1 MTTTTKF
8 NPETRKALVKAL
20 AEILE
25 TKSTYLGVPSCA
37 YQVGEYHIAKDGAMT
52 GPELFGLLTALH
64 ERGFDPE
71 APEADPAEEEATA
84 ETTTEKPDKT
94 GLPTLYTLL
103 TPRGEIH
110 ITEEFSTHDEAA
122 AEGYGEAFSTA
133 LGTVYSYG
141 DNRTFA
147 LVTANKAGAW
157 DTTAMGRDFREAA
170 PAEEKPKRK
179 GGIMDCLVEALNEDA
194 GDGEKWE
201 RLHRQPTIIDSSGR
215 EHNLDGTFAA
225 QTDYTEVPDRVC
237 IELPLEGFTPEKL
250 DNLCKMVAGKETLL
264 KMALGV
270 DALPVRVLEDRI
282 ALPWF
287 PYTED
292 AATIQAY
299 SELAIAICRTAKEK
313 QRVNAQP
320 KEEYP
325 NPRFTMRC
333 WLISLGLVGDEF
345 KLIRKLMTAI
355 PGNGAWSKG
364 TDPRKAE
371 RDAAKAAALTEGP
384 AAETTAE
391 TEAAGE
397 DLPGEEEGA
406 DNA

>member
-8 NPETRKALVKAL
+8 NPETRKALVKAIG
-20 AEILE
+20 EILE
-25 TKSTYLGVPSCA
+25 TKPVYLGVPSMA
-37 YQVGEYHIAKDGAMT
+37 YAIGQLEVDKAGALTGEL
-52 GPELFGLLTALH
+52 PFGLLTALH

-71 APEADPAEEEATA
+71 PPDAPEPAPAR
-84 ETTTEKPDKT
+84 PDKT
-94 GLPTLYTLL
+94 GLPRLYTLL

-110 ITEEFSTHDEAA
+110 ITEEFATRDEAA
-122 AEGYGEAFSTA
+122 AEGYGEAFSTR

-141 DNRTFA
+141 DSRTFA
-147 LVTANKAGAW
+147 LVTESKAGDW
-157 DTTAMGRDFREAA
+157 DTTTMGRDFREAPTA
-170 PAEEKPKRK
+170 PKRK
-179 GGIMDCLVEALNEDA
+179 GILDCLVEALNEDA

-201 RLHRQPTIIDSSGR
+201 RLHRPPAIVDNSGR

-225 QTDYTEVPDRVC
+225 QTEYTERPDVIC
-237 IELPLEGFTPEKL
+237 IEMPIGGFDPAKL
-250 DNLCKMVAGKETLL
+250 DNLCKLVASKETLF

-270 DALPVRVLEDRI
+270 DALPIRVLEDRI
-282 ALPWF
+282 AFPWF

-292 AATIQAY
+292 ADTIRAY
-299 SELAIAICRTAKEK
+299 SQLIAAICRTAKEK

-320 KEEYP
+320 KEDYP

-345 KLIRKLMTAI
+345 RLIRKLMTATL

-364 TDPRKAE
+364 ADPRKA
-371 RDAAKAAALTEGP
+371 AKAEAP
-384 AAETTAE
+384 AEEAVAETTTE
-391 TEAAGE
+391 TDAAGE
-397 DLPGEEEGA
+397 ADLPGEEEGA